1 MVAQRNKFEAREAPP
16 ERRLGTQYCV
26 EKAHSA
32 RDGRSTRRSAR
43 QPRPAPPPA
52 GRPPGKFLR
61 ATTGVRNCIGR
72 EKGLLLFVLTFGAL
86 QAAFHR
92 VLAPEPQKEQ
102 RSKTVVILDGSKM
115 VSDTVNGDD
124 VLRNPAAVMT
134 FDADGNRV
142 ENEWEKAK
150 VAEKKAAAEE
160 AEQEEAKAGR
170 AAAREEGGRRRGRRR
185 RHRRRRRRRRDRAA
199 EANGSCAAL
208 PPEPPPPDGASPPPA
223 PPPDARSSARERRR
237 GCSAR

>member
-1 MVAQRNKFEAREAPP
+1 MGDPP
-16 ERRLGTQYCV
+16 DDPPSGGG
-26 EKAHSA
+26 A
-32 RDGRSTRRSAR
+32 
-43 QPRPAPPPA
+43 RPAPPPA

-150 VAEKKAAAEE
+150 AAEKKAAAEE
-160 AEQEEAKAGR
+160 AEQEEAKAR
-170 AAAREEGGRRRGRRR
+170 KERRRAKKAAARATARPRPTAAARRCRRSRRR
-185 RHRRRRRRRRDRAA
+185 RTARRRRPRRRRTRVPQ
-199 EANGSCAAL
+199 L
-208 PPEPPPPDGASPPPA
+208 
-223 PPPDARSSARERRR
+223 RRRRR

>member
-1 MVAQRNKFEAREAPP
+1 MGDPP
-16 ERRLGTQYCV
+16 DEPPAT
-26 EKAHSA
+26 A
-32 RDGRSTRRSAR
+32 
-43 QPRPAPPPA
+43 RPAPPPA
-52 GRPPGKFLR
+52 GRPPLSKLR
-61 ATTGVRNCIGR
+61 SATTGVRNCIGR

-150 VAEKKAAAEE
+150 TAEKKAAAEE
-160 AEQEEAKAGR
+160 AEQEEAKAR
-170 AAAREEGGRRRGRRR
+170 KERKRAKNAAARATARPPPPPPRRVRPRGRGQRQLRGAAAGAAAAGRRR
-185 RHRRRRRRRRDRAA
+185 RRPRRRRTRVPQHRRRRRGR
-199 EANGSCAAL
+199 
-208 PPEPPPPDGASPPPA
+208 
-223 PPPDARSSARERRR
+223 SAR
-237 GCSAR
+237 